1 MARIQLEGVT
11 RRYGRTTAINHLS
24 LDVKDNEF
32 FVLFGPAGAGKTTT
46 LKCIAGSEFPQE
58 GLVKIDGRIV
68 NLVEPSDR
76 NVSMVFENY
85 ALYPHLSVYDN
96 IAFPLRSKL
105 YRRSEAE
112 IREAIDRIARLMRID
127 MLYDRKPAQLSNGQR
142 QRVAIG
148 RCLVRTP
155 NVFLMDEPLA
165 HLDAKLKHTMRSELK
180 EMQSAFNT
188 TTIYVTHDYMEAMS
202 LADRI
207 AVLDKGEVRQLGT
220 AREMYY
226 TPGSEFVA
234 RLFGEPEINLLPAQ
248 FSVSDGEGWIALP
261 DGVRYKL
268 PEDVTAALKGAPS
281 ASLDIGL
288 RGNDIEF
295 SFERRD
301 GWIPGTVYASEPIG
315 NKVILTVAAA
325 GAQLRLVAPNDTQAR
340 LDSTVYVRPNYER
353 ALYFDR
359 ASEAF
364 ITRHDVEGILAYHR
378 GDREKGG
385 EGSWQC

>member
-11 RRYGRTTAINHLS
+11 RRYDRTTAINKLS

-58 GLVKIDGRIV
+58 GLVKIDGKIV

-105 YRRSEAE
+105 YRKSEAE
-112 IREAIDRIARLMRID
+112 IKEAIDKIAKLMRID
-127 MLYDRKPAQLSNGQR
+127 MLYERKPSQLSNGQR

-165 HLDAKLKHTMRSELK
+165 HLDAKLKHTMRTELK

-207 AVLDKGEVRQLGT
+207 AVLDKGEIRQLGT
-220 AREMYY
+220 AKEMYY
-226 TPGSEFVA
+226 TPDSEFVA
-234 RLFGEPEINLLPAQ
+234 KLFGEPEINILPGTYTVDNGA
-248 FSVSDGEGWIALP
+248 GWISLL
-261 DGVRYKL
+261 DGVKYEV
-268 PEDVTAALKGAPS
+268 PADVAAALANAPS
-281 ASLDIGL
+281 RELDVGL
-288 RGNDIEF
+288 RGNDIAF
-295 SFERRD
+295 SFEKAD
-301 GWIPGTVYASEPIG
+301 GWIPGTVYANEPIG
-315 NKVILTVAAA
+315 NKVIMTVSVA
-325 GAQLRLVAPNDTQAR
+325 GNHLRLVAPNDTQAR
-340 LDSTVYVRPNYER
+340 MDSAVYIKPNYGN
-353 ALYFDR
+353 AL
-359 ASEAF
+359 
-364 ITRHDVEGILAYHR
+364 
-378 GDREKGG
+378 
-385 EGSWQC
+385 